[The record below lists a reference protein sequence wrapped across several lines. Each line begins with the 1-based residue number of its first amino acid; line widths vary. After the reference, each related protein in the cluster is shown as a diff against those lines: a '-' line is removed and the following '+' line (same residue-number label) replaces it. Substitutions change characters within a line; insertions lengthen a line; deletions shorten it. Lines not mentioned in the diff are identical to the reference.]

1 MAIQNRRAITRRNGV
16 TDDHKISSHMS
27 HMSQV
32 QNPNGSDH
40 FRLSQVSSQ
49 VVTGL
54 PSVLDRNGRNV
65 APVQERMSLRTN
77 DLDAGEFERDEVAV
91 GP

>member
-1 MAIQNRRAITRRNGV
+1 
-16 TDDHKISSHMS
+16 MS

-54 PSVLDRNGRNV
+54 PSGECEYPHEVRSKPNACKG
-65 APVQERMSLRTN
+65 MST
-77 DLDAGEFERDEVAV
+77 ASHPAA
-91 GP
+91 